1 MTSMIVVSTVVT
13 GTSATGLLSIV
24 SGGRFFL
31 AGDFFVLMPAL
42 WTLDF
47 VFFGV
52 GCFVAILLAGLV
64 LALPRFELFLRT
76 ATRFFAFA
84 MAISCEIML
93 PARQRYVALFRNDSP
108 LGTPQ
113 KLMGQKANR
122 PGCNTGRVE
131 L

>member
-1 MTSMIVVSTVVT
+1 MTSMIVVSTVVST

-31 AGDFFVLMPAL
+31 AGDFFALMPARR
-42 WTLDF
+42 TLVF

-52 GCFVAILLAGLV
+52 VRLAVILRAGLA
-64 LALPRFELFLRT
+64 LDLPRLELFLRA

-84 MAISCEIML
+84 MAISREIML

-113 KLMGQKANR
+113 KLMG
-122 PGCNTGRVE
+122 
-131 L
+131 